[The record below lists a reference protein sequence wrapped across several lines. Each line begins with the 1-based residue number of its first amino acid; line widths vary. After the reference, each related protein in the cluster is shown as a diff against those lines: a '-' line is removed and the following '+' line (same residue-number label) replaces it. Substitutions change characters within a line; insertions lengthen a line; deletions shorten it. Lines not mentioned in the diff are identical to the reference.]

1 MAEGLSNILRRYTSL
16 SVAIDMLTN
25 QRLTLLSP
33 ATWQDTN
40 DVEFME
46 AYRVRRGLGAV
57 LAACFTQTTE
67 TYHHWGVFAG
77 SNEGVRIDLDRSALL
92 ASLIDDPCYIWR
104 DVEYLT
110 LERIEAMK
118 SIDVYDLPFLKR
130 HAFKDELE
138 FRLIYEC
145 DDSATRY
152 HHVPIKRKWMKS
164 ITLSPWLPLS
174 LIDSLKAALKS
185 LPDCADVRIQKT
197 TLRDNPKWKRA
208 AQRIAA
214 DGDEVRPPP
223 RQL

>member
-46 AYRVRRGLGAV
+46 AYRVRRELGSV

-77 SNEGVRIDLDRSALL
+77 SNEGVRIDLDRPALL
-92 ASLIDDPCYIWR
+92 ASLNDDPCYIWR
-104 DVEYLT
+104 DVKYLT
-110 LERIEAMK
+110 LEQIDAMT

-145 DDSATRY
+145 DDSSARY
-152 HHVPIKRKWMKS
+152 HHVPIKRKWIKG
-164 ITLSPWLPLS
+164 ITLSPWLPPT
-174 LIDSLKAALKS
+174 LIDSLKIALKS
-185 LPDCADVRIQKT
+185 LPGCGDVRIQKT

-208 AQRIAA
+208 VQRVVHSN
-214 DGDEVRPPP
+214 ESSRRP